1 MQKQVNVLLSG
12 LMHYKIPL
20 NIHRND
26 GSMHLFSILSLN
38 IIEICQNQLFKNVV
52 WDFQNARRSN
62 SEICQSG
69 VTVRHVCKDQ
79 GRGANTTAKHA
90 NVSVNR
96 EKLPV

>member
-1 MQKQVNVLLSG
+1 MLFSG

-26 GSMHLFSILSLN
+26 GNMHNFSALSLN
-38 IIEICQNQLFKNVV
+38 ILEINQNQLFKTVV

-79 GRGANTTAKHA
+79 GRGAKSIAEHA

-96 EKLPV
+96 EKMPV

>member
-1 MQKQVNVLLSG
+1 MQKQVNVLFSG

-26 GSMHLFSILSLN
+26 GSMHNFSALSLN
-38 IIEICQNQLFKNVV
+38 ILEISQNQLFKTVV

-69 VTVRHVCKDQ
+69 V
-79 GRGANTTAKHA
+79 GYAKTRA
-90 NVSVNR
+90 EVQRALLNMQMS
-96 EKLPV
+96 L